1 MTNNPRTELPHQGI
15 QDEEKTREQLV
26 EELAV
31 MRQRVAELEAKQRL
45 GQVKNSQEKPPQEK
59 PPQEINGEK
68 QRFETWLI
76 DILNSAIASIVRF
89 RAFDPKSWQPE
100 YYSAGSKVVYGYSSE
115 ELMENPQLWSSRVL
129 PDDMNAVISPLFEKI
144 FHEKKITVEYRFL
157 HRNGSWRWI
166 SSTYTAE
173 QNQTANCWHITVVNV
188 DVTNLK
194 QVEMA
199 LRDSE
204 ERFRQLAEHL
214 DAVFW
219 IISSESNQVL
229 YLSPACEAIFG
240 EVGDR
245 LYGQPRL
252 FLRMMCQSDRKRVTA
267 ILKQLIRGES
277 AEVEYRIRRSDGRLR
292 WIHTRAFPVRNEAG
306 QIYRYAG
313 ICQDI
318 TQRKQAEQTLRATEA
333 RFSRAFRSSP
343 DAISIITLT
352 EGRIIDINDSFL
364 DLFGFKREEVIG
376 RTTAELE
383 IWSNLEDR
391 TKLIQLLQ
399 GGDDSCNYECE
410 LRTKSGAIKTV
421 LASSELIHLDGQ
433 DCVLTLS
440 KDITERKQAER
451 SLQNALKRE
460 QDAIERERFIAKI
473 AQTIRQ
479 FLDLNQILNTTV
491 AEVRRFLQI
500 DRVIIYRFRAD
511 WGGQIV
517 AESVS
522 DPEFSLLDR
531 VIHDSCFSESMI
543 AQYRQGRIHWIND
556 VSVGKLQPCYAELL
570 SGLNVRAA
578 LIIPILV
585 KQELWGL
592 LVAHQCMGPRQWQE
606 FNWLLLQQLSTQLA
620 IGIYQ
625 AELYQQIRQ
634 QAHREQ
640 ALSQVIQDIRN
651 SLDLNT
657 IFATATSEVG
667 QLLLLDRAEIVQYL
681 PEQRLWL
688 NVASYRR
695 TTDLPN
701 ALGMRLSDDNNQYA
715 DRLKRGE
722 VVRVAS
728 YSNEGDATNPPF
740 VQDYPGSWLLVPLE
754 VGGRLW
760 GNLSL
765 NHSQSS
771 WCWKD
776 WEVDLACAVANQ
788 LAIAIQQSELYT
800 EIQELNEDLEQL
812 VEFRTAQL
820 QQALEFEALLKRITD
835 RVRDS
840 LDEQQILQSAVAE
853 LTHGLKLLGCNA
865 ALYDLE
871 QQSSTVY
878 FEYISAALP
887 STNGKTFNMTNLV
900 GVYQQLLRGQSTQF
914 CNPRAAFQEL
924 AIPRNGFA
932 ILACPM
938 IDNSEVVGDLW
949 LFKSSEAIFDNLE
962 IRLAQQVANHCAI
975 ALRQSHLYQAAQAQV
990 EELERLNRLK
1000 DDFLSTVSHE
1010 LRTPISS
1017 IKMATQML
1025 EILIF
1030 GEEIGN
1036 VEESPGEHQHE
1047 RLSAQEQSN
1056 TGNEVL
1062 QSSVFCL
1069 PNLPD
1074 VQRMHRYF
1082 HILRDECDREIRL
1095 VNDLL
1100 ALSRLDA
1107 DTEPLFLTTI
1117 NLQLWISHVAESFVA
1132 LTRNQQ
1138 QQLEINLRDD
1148 LPEITTD
1155 LSDLERVFTELLN
1168 NACKYTPAG
1177 ERIIVSVQV
1186 EKSPLQCFLLSIT
1199 NTGVEISERERDL
1212 IFEKFYRIPNN
1223 DPWKYGGTGLGLA
1236 LVKKLLNRLNGTIH
1250 VDSGSGQT
1258 TFTVRLPFQHGE
1270 YGMRNEE

>member
-1 MTNNPRTELPHQGI
+1 MTNNPRTKFQHRGVH
-15 QDEEKTREQLV
+15 DEEKTREQLV

-31 MRQRVAELEAKQRL
+31 MRQRVAELEAERCSRQAENL
-45 GQVKNSQEKPPQEK
+45 QEEFSQERF
-59 PPQEINGEK
+59 PQEISKEQ
-68 QRFETWLI
+68 QRFEDWLI

-89 RAFDPKSWQPE
+89 RAFDSKTWQPE
-100 YYSAGSKVVYGYSSE
+100 YYSAGSKVVYGYSPE
-115 ELMENPQLWSSRVL
+115 ELMANPQLWSSRVL
-129 PDDMNAVISPLFEKI
+129 PEDMDTVIVPIFERI
-144 FHEKKITVEYRFL
+144 FYEKKITVEYRFY
-157 HRNGSWRWI
+157 HQNGSLRWI

-173 QNQTANCWHITVVNV
+173 QNQVANCWYITAVNV
-188 DVTNLK
+188 DITNLK
-194 QVEMA
+194 QVEIA

-219 IISSESNQVL
+219 IISSQSNQVL
-229 YLSPACEAIFG
+229 YLSPAYRVVFG
-240 EVGDR
+240 DAGDR
-245 LYGQPRL
+245 LYRQPRS
-252 FLRMMCQSDRKRVTA
+252 FLRMVSPPDRKQVTA
-267 ILKQLIRGES
+267 ILKQLTRGES
-277 AEVEYRIRRSDGRLR
+277 AEVEYRIQRSDGKLR
-292 WIHTRAFPVRNEAG
+292 WIHTRAFPVRDEAG

-318 TQRKQAEQTLRATEA
+318 TQRKQAEQALRATEA

-376 RTTAELE
+376 KTTAELA
-383 IWSNLEDR
+383 IWSNPEDR
-391 TKLIQLLQ
+391 AKLIQLLE
-399 GGDDSCNYECE
+399 GGTDSCNYECD
-410 LRTKSGAIKTV
+410 LRTKLGEIKTV
-421 LASSELIHLDGQ
+421 LASSERIHLDGQ
-433 DCVLTLS
+433 DCVLTMS

-451 SLQNALKRE
+451 NLQNALKRE

-473 AQTIRQ
+473 TQTIRQ

-500 DRVIIYRFRAD
+500 DRVIIYRFRDD
-511 WGGQIV
+511 WSGEIV
-517 AESVS
+517 AESVR
-522 DPEFSLLDR
+522 DPEFSLIDR

-543 AQYRQGRIHWIND
+543 SQYRQGRIHWIDD
-556 VSVGKLQPCYAELL
+556 VSVSKLQSCYAELL
-570 SGLNVRAA
+570 SDLDVRATLA
-578 LIIPILV
+578 IPILV

-592 LVAHQCMGPRQWQE
+592 LVAHQCVAPRQWQE

-634 QAHREQ
+634 QAQREQ

-695 TTDLPN
+695 TMNLPN
-701 ALGMRLSDDNNQYA
+701 ALGLRIPDDNNQYA
-715 DRLKRGE
+715 ERLKQGK
-722 VVRVAS
+722 VVRVVS
-728 YSNEGDATNPPF
+728 YSDEVDEANQPF
-740 VQDYPGSWLLVPLE
+740 VQDYPGSWVLVPLE

-760 GNLSL
+760 GSLSL
-765 NHSQSS
+765 NHSQSA
-771 WCWKD
+771 WYWQD

-812 VEFRTAQL
+812 IQFRTAQL

-853 LTHGLKLLGCNA
+853 LTHGLKLLGCDT
-865 ALYDLE
+865 ALYDLA

-878 FEYISAALP
+878 FEHISANLP
-887 STNGKTFNMTNLV
+887 SAKGRTFDMTGLI
-900 GVYQQLLRGQSTQF
+900 GVYHQLLQGQSTQF
-914 CNPRAAFQEL
+914 CNPRAASQ
-924 AIPRNGFA
+924 ATSVPRNGFA

-938 IDNSEVVGDLW
+938 IDNCEVIGDLW
-949 LFKSSEAIFDNLE
+949 LFKPSEAVFDNLE

-975 ALRQSHLYQAAQAQV
+975 ALRQSRLYQAAQAQV

-1030 GEEIGN
+1030 GEETEE
-1036 VEESPGEHQHE
+1036 VEENSGEYQHE
-1047 RLSAQEQSN
+1047 RLNAQGQSSM
-1056 TGNEVL
+1056 GNEAL
-1062 QSSVFCL
+1062 RSSTFCL
-1069 PNLPD
+1069 SNLPD
-1074 VQRMHRYF
+1074 FQRMHRYF

-1100 ALSRLDA
+1100 DLSRLDA

-1117 NLQLWISHVAESFVA
+1117 NPKFWISHVAESFIE
-1132 LTRNQQ
+1132 LSQRQQ
-1138 QQLEINLRDD
+1138 QQLELNLPDD

-1155 LSDLERVFTELLN
+1155 LSNLERVLTELLN

-1177 ERIIVSVQV
+1177 ERIRVSVQE
-1186 EKSPLQCFLLSIT
+1186 EKSPYHCFLFSIT
-1199 NTGVEISERERDL
+1199 NTGVEIPEREREL
-1212 IFEKFYRIPNN
+1212 IFEKFHRIPNN
-1223 DPWKYGGTGLGLA
+1223 DPWKHGGTGLGLA
-1236 LVKKLLNRLNGTIH
+1236 LVKKLLNRLNGTIE

-1258 TFTVRLPFQHGE
+1258 TFMVRLPLQHG
-1270 YGMRNEE
+1270 G